1 MSRLKTS
8 CSIYVKF
15 GKRMKIPVNPEEITI
30 QHPTENKTYD
40 VLGVGQIVVP
50 RKPSLKMV
58 SWEGLFPGYRSA
70 TYVNSG
76 AQSPKS
82 YVNALEKAM
91 KRKQVGRLIIS
102 RSGLFDTNMRCIVS
116 SFETKDKG
124 GEPEDIY
131 YSVEF
136 QEYRAYA
143 PETVS
148 IVTAPAAGS
157 STTEAAA
164 ETPRPVETPVMRVGA
179 QVIVNGEYCYSSFGA
194 QPHKVA
200 NNLSTTVTRIVST
213 SPYPICVGQY
223 GWVQESQLQIVG

>member
-1 MSRLKTS
+1 
-8 CSIYVKF
+8 
-15 GKRMKIPVNPEEITI
+15 MKIPVNPEEITI
-30 QHPTENKTYD
+30 QHPTEHKTYD

-50 RKPSLKMV
+50 RKPSLKV
-58 SWEGLFPGYRSA
+58 ISWEGFFPGNRSA
-70 TYVNSG
+70 PYVNSG
-76 AQSPKS
+76 GQSPKA

-102 RSGLFDTNMRCIVS
+102 RSGLFDTNMKCIIS

-136 QEYRAYA
+136 KEYKSYA

-148 IVTAPAAGS
+148 IVTAPAAGT

-164 ETPRPVETPVMRVGA
+164 ETQRPVETPVMRVGA